1 MDVRGRYSMAQTMIN
16 FRMDEE
22 LKKNMEETCR
32 KMGISMTAAFT
43 MFAVKVTQEQRIP
56 FEITADPF
64 FGESNMKRLVKIIK
78 DIEEGKTV
86 LSEHELIEES

>member
-64 FGESNMKRLVKIIK
+64 FSESNMKRLVKVIK